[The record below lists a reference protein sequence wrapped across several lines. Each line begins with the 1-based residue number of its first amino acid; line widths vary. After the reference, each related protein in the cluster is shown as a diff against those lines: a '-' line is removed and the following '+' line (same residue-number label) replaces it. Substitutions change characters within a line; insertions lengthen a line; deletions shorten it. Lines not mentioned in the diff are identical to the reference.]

1 MRKTRDVASNSGF
14 PAIFRLMPA
23 RNLPANISK
32 RFRISI
38 TAKLSSGDMPMR
50 FRKREPLFSIL
61 LDTGLHVLDSLR
73 ERVPDHGHDIKDK
86 VHDTY
91 DTATRRVSRAA
102 DALRGE
108 EDLHILGKVGALL
121 IGIGIG
127 VGVGLLIAPASGG
140 ETRAEITDKV
150 PDLGD
155 KARKRSGEKP
165 QGATGTHGE

>member
-1 MRKTRDVASNSGF
+1 
-14 PAIFRLMPA
+14 
-23 RNLPANISK
+23 
-32 RFRISI
+32 
-38 TAKLSSGDMPMR
+38 MR

-73 ERVPDHGHDIKDK
+73 ERVPDHVHDIKDR

-102 DALRGE
+102 EALRGE
-108 EDLHILGKVGALL
+108 EDSHILGKVGALL

-127 VGVGLLIAPASGG
+127 MGVGLLIAPASGE

-150 PDLGD
+150 SDLGD
-155 KARKRSGEKP
+155 KVRKRSGEKP